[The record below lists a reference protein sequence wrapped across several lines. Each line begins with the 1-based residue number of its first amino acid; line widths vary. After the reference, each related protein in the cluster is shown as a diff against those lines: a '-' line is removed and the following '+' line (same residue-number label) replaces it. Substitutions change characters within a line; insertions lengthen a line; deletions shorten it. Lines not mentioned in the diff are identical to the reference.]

1 MVLRDGRNVDSYVM
15 YWYDAIIEHIVD
27 LINTDGPLRLTLWQK
42 ILVSNPNTLHEE
54 PFVVESSKKEHVL
67 TPDIEVLRDIIEAII
82 EGAKEVDDATEAYF
96 EESGLVIEWSG

>member
-1 MVLRDGRNVDSYVM
+1 MVLRDGN
-15 YWYDAIIEHIVD
+15 IVD

-67 TPDIEVLRDIIEAII
+67 TPDIEVLRDIIEAIRRCSVRQTI
-82 EGAKEVDDATEAYF
+82 
-96 EESGLVIEWSG
+96 